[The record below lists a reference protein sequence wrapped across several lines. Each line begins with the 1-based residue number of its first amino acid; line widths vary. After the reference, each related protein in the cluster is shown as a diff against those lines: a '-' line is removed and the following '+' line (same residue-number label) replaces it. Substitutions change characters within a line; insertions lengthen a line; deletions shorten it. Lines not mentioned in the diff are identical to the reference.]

1 MGKKEKAPNLFYF
14 PHLTRRKTPLLSA
27 HRPTSPVTPA
37 ARRRIDSPPPP
48 RLGRRPHPV
57 HHSRYAGPR
66 FQPGTTASCSRR
78 WGAGP
83 TEGGYDTTTRRDG
96 PLPFS
101 LSLSPRLY
109 LSSRTASSRLTTPSA
124 SRKALSP
131 SCLMEAGRGYG
142 PVALRPAC
150 RGPVTGAA
158 EDVATTTSSQ
168 TASAGTGGGGAG
180 RRWWEWPGPHV
191 MDAYLTLREMLR
203 HRAWVTDG
211 KCVPPGLRGPHANAI
226 DNPLLQLRW
235 GRAHLHPFLM
245 PC

>member
-101 LSLSPRLY
+101 LSLV
-109 LSSRTASSRLTTPSA
+109 AHGVVTTHDPERQPKGA
-124 SRKALSP
+124 VP
-131 SCLMEAGRGYG
+131 VVPYG
-142 PVALRPAC
+142 
-150 RGPVTGAA
+150 
-158 EDVATTTSSQ
+158 S
-168 TASAGTGGGGAG
+168 GAG
-180 RRWWEWPGPHV
+180 VRPCRAPPRVPWTSHRRSRRRC
-191 MDAYLTLREMLR
+191 YYY
-203 HRAWVTDG
+203 
-211 KCVPPGLRGPHANAI
+211 
-226 DNPLLQLRW
+226 
-235 GRAHLHPFLM
+235 
-245 PC
+245 